1 MRDAIIFC
9 NFVLTFRRR
18 ETLQRSVATFLNVHV
33 KRRVPAV
40 GCTGGQVYRDT
51 FYDS

>member
-1 MRDAIIFC
+1 LRDAIIFC
-9 NFVLTFRRR
+9 DFVLTFRRR
-18 ETLQRSVATFLNVHV
+18 EMLQRSVATFLNAHM

-40 GCTGGQVYRDT
+40 GCTGGQVCRDT